1 MSVVTAPPHHSHWP
15 FVNLLLLSF
24 LVNIFPSLNEL
35 FIFPLPLISFM
46 YFVPQMFLV
55 YLLSAGSLV
64 LTVGVPAASP
74 KSSGGLSLL
83 SSFSHLLLFLYN
95 I

>member
-1 MSVVTAPPHHSHWP
+1 MSVVTLPPHHSHWP

-35 FIFPLPLISFM
+35 FIFPPQLISFI

-64 LTVGVPAASP
+64 LTVGVISQKPWWP
-74 KSSGGLSLL
+74 
-83 SSFSHLLLFLYN
+83 
-95 I
+95 